1 MGAAALERRRAKA
14 ARRSPAS
21 GSTPRAPVRPL
32 ARALAVLSS
41 LWWTLAWMALA
52 AAVLVHGQLSG
63 ALDARWL
70 ALPCGGLF
78 VNLAA
83 ALVTNERLRTQP
95 GLLVFHVGLAVLALT
110 AAVGRLTALS
120 GSVEV
125 TQGSAFDA
133 AQVTAKAAP
142 LHPWGLGGVTF
153 VQGPFR
159 IDYEPGL
166 QRRHTHSTIFVPA
179 AGGTWD
185 EVDVGDDRPLKIS
198 GYRFYTTPNKGFALV
213 LTHIG
218 ADGRRQTGAV
228 HLPSYPMNEYKQ
240 ANSWPMPDGGP
251 VLDLWLDM
259 PTPVLAEDSAWTF
272 RVPEDAT
279 LVVGLGGRRHE
290 LKPGQEVRIGD
301 ARLRYEDLRAWM
313 GYTVFYDPSL
323 PWLAAAALVACAGLG
338 WHAVAKIRAVSGEAD
353 A

>member
-14 ARRSPAS
+14 ARRSAVLQ
-21 GSTPRAPVRPL
+21 PRAPVRGL
-32 ARALAVLSS
+32 AALAS
-41 LWWTLAWMALA
+41 LWWTLGWMAVA
-52 AAVLVHGQLSG
+52 AAVLVHGQVTE

-83 ALVTNERLRTQP
+83 ALVTNERLRRQP

-110 AAVGRLTALS
+110 AMAGRLTALS

-133 AQVTAKAAP
+133 GLVTAKAAP
-142 LHPWGLGGVTF
+142 LHPWGLGKVNF

-166 QRRHTHSTIFVPA
+166 QRRHTHSTLFVPA
-179 AGGTWD
+179 AGGAWD
-185 EVDVGDDRPLKIS
+185 AVDVGDDRPLKMF
-198 GYRFYTTPNKGFALV
+198 GYRFYTTPNKGFALL
-213 LTHIG
+213 LTYIG
-218 ADGRRQTGAV
+218 PDGQRQTGAV
-228 HLPSYPMNEYKQ
+228 HLPSYPMNDYKQ
-240 ANSWPMPDGGP
+240 SNSWQMPDGGP
-251 VLDLWLDM
+251 MLDLWLDM
-259 PTPVLAEDSAWTF
+259 PNPVLAQDAAWTF
-272 RVPEDAT
+272 HVPEDST

-290 LKPGQEVRIGD
+290 LKPGQEVRVGD

-313 GYTVFYDPSL
+313 GYTVFYDPTL

>member
-1 MGAAALERRRAKA
+1 MGAAALQRRRAKA
-14 ARRSPAS
+14 ARRSTAS
-21 GSTPRAPVRPL
+21 ASSSAVRAPV
-32 ARALAVLSS
+32 RALAVLSS
-41 LWWTLAWMALA
+41 LWWTLAWMAVA
-52 AAVLVHGQLSG
+52 AAVLVHGQVTE

-133 AQVTAKAAP
+133 ALVNTRAAP
-142 LHPWGLGGVTF
+142 LHPWGLGKVTF

-159 IDYEPGL
+159 IDYDAGL
-166 QRRHTHSTIFVPA
+166 QRRHTHSTVFVPA
-179 AGGTWD
+179 PGGAWD
-185 EVDVGDDRPLKIS
+185 EVDVGDDRPLKMF
-198 GYRFYTTPNKGFALV
+198 GYQFYTTPNKGFALL

-218 ADGRRQTGAV
+218 ADGQRRTGAV

-240 ANSWPMPDGGP
+240 TNSWQMPDGGP

-259 PTPVLAEDSAWTF
+259 PKPVLVEDAAWTF

-290 LKPGQEVRIGD
+290 LKPGQEVRVGD
-301 ARLRYEDLRAWM
+301 ARLRYEELRAWM
-313 GYTVFYDPSL
+313 GYTVFFDPSL

-338 WHAVAKIRAVSGEAD
+338 WHAVAKIWAVSGEAD